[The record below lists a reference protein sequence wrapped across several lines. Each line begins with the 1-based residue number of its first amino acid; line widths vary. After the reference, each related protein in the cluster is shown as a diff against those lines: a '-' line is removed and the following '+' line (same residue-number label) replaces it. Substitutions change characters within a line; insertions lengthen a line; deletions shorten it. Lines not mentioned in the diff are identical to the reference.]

1 MIDLAVVYAPYTR
14 DALAALYTTALDA
27 YDAGQAAAY
36 AAAVA
41 AIDFDRVTDVTM
53 LIGLAT
59 TLLWP
64 KLVGADFPER
74 DSLVARVDAR
84 VHALMAHDA
93 AALMRGLL

>member
-1 MIDLAVVYAPYTR
+1 MVYVPYTR
-14 DALAALYTTALDA
+14 GALAALYTTALDA
-27 YDAGQAAAY
+27 YAADQAAAY

-41 AIDFDRVTDVTM
+41 AIDFDRVMDATM

-64 KLVGADFPER
+64 KLAGADFPER
-74 DSLVARVDAR
+74 DSLIARVDAR

-93 AALMRGLL
+93 AALMQGLL